1 MLFTR
6 ISKTAHTIQESIHPE
21 VLGNIWDLTNM
32 PLVHGWDH
40 GKIETFAMWSLGS
53 WAVRLARFRQAGGR
67 GRPEVGG
74 GWPGG
79 LLGSAGRLGRGGG
92 RAGEG
97 ARRRPVAAAATARE
111 SRRGEARPAKGGRWE
126 FQGGLGE
133 VVEVS
138 ASNGNECGVELG
150 TAVPIVGRRGV
161 LTREGASGTYL

>member
-1 MLFTR
+1 MERL
-6 ISKTAHTIQESIHPE
+6 K
-21 VLGNIWDLTNM
+21 
-32 PLVHGWDH
+32 PLQCGPRAAGRCGWRDS
-40 GKIETFAMWSLGS
+40 GE
-53 WAVRLARFRQAGGR
+53 AGGR
-67 GRPEVGG
+67 GRPEAGG

-133 VVEVS
+133 VVEVPAKGGRWEFQGGLRGGARHGGANS
-138 ASNGNECGVELG
+138 GAARCAHAGGSKRHLFIGRARTRGSMPSPRR
-150 TAVPIVGRRGV
+150 VPRFNAMYDGEPR
-161 LTREGASGTYL
+161 